1 MEHIEHIEHIEHM
14 DPAWSTWSAA
24 LWQQFGAAIDMFD
37 NAVVAC
43 PDSLWRERLWSAPPD
58 DPQSYRGEVWRI
70 AFHTL
75 EWLDLYLSSIAAA
88 PGAPPP
94 APFTPSLD
102 TEDDEPQRPYTKEEL
117 RAYLLYTRQKCQ
129 DTIVTLSGERAR
141 SPYEFPW
148 EKGQGRPISYLELL
162 LYAMRH
168 TQEHAG
174 QLSLFL
180 GAHGIPD
187 EALDWAPRA
196 KAEV

>member
-1 MEHIEHIEHIEHM
+1 MEHLENM
-14 DPAWSTWSAA
+14 DPAWSTA

-58 DPQSYRGEVWRI
+58 DPQPPRGEVWRI
-70 AFHTL
+70 AYHTL

-88 PGAPPP
+88 PGVPPP
-94 APFTPSLD
+94 APFLAPSLD
-102 TEDDEPQRPYTKEEL
+102 AEDDEPQRPYTKDEL

-129 DTIVTLSGERAR
+129 DTIATLTGERAR
-141 SPYEFPW
+141 YPYEFPW
-148 EKGQGRPISYLELL
+148 EKGQGRPISYLELM

-168 TQEHAG
+168 TQEHAA

-187 EALDWAPRA
+187 EALDWVVRA
-196 KAEV
+196 TADA

>member
-1 MEHIEHIEHIEHM
+1 MEPL
-14 DPAWSTWSAA
+14 DTSWNAA

-43 PDSLWRERLWSAPPD
+43 PDSLWRARLWSAPPD
-58 DPQSYRGEVWRI
+58 DPQSHRGEVWRI

-88 PGAPPP
+88 PSGPPP
-94 APFTPSLD
+94 MPFRAPSLD
-102 TEDDEPQRPYTKEEL
+102 EEDDEPQRPYTKEEL
-117 RAYLLYTRQKCQ
+117 RAYLAYTRQKCQ
-129 DTIVTLSGERAR
+129 DTIATLIGERAR
-141 SPYEFPW
+141 FPYEFPW

-168 TQEHAG
+168 TQEHAA

-180 GAHGIPD
+180 GAHGIAD
-187 EALDWAPRA
+187 EALDWVGRA
-196 KAEV
+196 RG